1 MKLKDLLRKV
11 PIQQVRGAKNLVIN
25 GISAHSK
32 QIGPGYL
39 FVAKKGASDDGSRYI
54 PEAIQNGATAILS
67 DLYDPSL
74 RDVTQLIVDNVLETE
89 ALLSACFYG
98 FPSQDLFT
106 VGITGTNGKTTT
118 AHLVKCLLDRLGSSC
133 GLIGTI
139 SYILG
144 DEEYDATRTTPDVE
158 TNHRFLHEMLVREN
172 RSAVMEVTSH
182 ALTQGRVLEIDYDV
196 AVFTNLSQD
205 HLDYHK
211 TMEEYALA
219 KRKLFLQNPSWA
231 VVNADDPW
239 HTKILE
245 GFKGKLITY
254 GVDAPAD
261 LHVTQTAL
269 SSSGTEVVIR
279 YREEDYP
286 CSWPLVGRYNIY
298 NCLAAMGV
306 ALCKG
311 LSLEKIIPAMRELLP
326 VPGRL
331 EPVPNALGLKV
342 YVDYAHSDDALKKVL
357 TCLQEMTTGK
367 IITVFGCGGD
377 RDVGKRPKMAQICEK
392 YSTVSIVTTDN
403 PRSEHPEKIASDI
416 LKGFSDADHYLV
428 ELDRRKA
435 IEKAISLAT
444 EEDVVLI
451 AGKGHEPYQ
460 VLAHQTIPFDDRTV
474 AQELCVREG

>member
-11 PIQQVRGAKNLVIN
+11 PIQQIKGSKNLMIN

-39 FVAKKGASDDGSRYI
+39 FVAKKGASDDGTRYI
-54 PEAIQNGATAILS
+54 PEAIENGASAILS
-67 DLYDPSL
+67 DMVDPSL
-74 RDVTQLIVDNVLETE
+74 RDVTQLIVADVLETE

-118 AHLVKCLLDRLGSSC
+118 AHLVKCLLDRLGFPC

-144 DEEYDATRTTPDVE
+144 DEQYDATRTTPDVE
-158 TNHRFLHEMLVREN
+158 TNHRFLREMLVRGNE
-172 RSAVMEVTSH
+172 SVVMEVTSH
-182 ALTQGRVLEIDYDV
+182 ALAQGRVLEIDYDV

-205 HLDYHK
+205 HLDYHG
-211 TMEEYALA
+211 TMDEYALA
-219 KRKLFLQNPSWA
+219 KRKLFLQTPRWA
-231 VVNADDPW
+231 VVNADDSW
-239 HTKILE
+239 HKKILE
-245 GFKGKLITY
+245 GFQGRLITY
-254 GVDAPAD
+254 GVDTPAD
-261 LHVTQTAL
+261 LHVTQVEL
-269 SSSGTEVVIR
+269 SAKGTEVVIS
-279 YREEDYP
+279 YHGEEYP
-286 CSWPLVGRYNIY
+286 CSWPLAGRFNIY
-298 NCLAAMGV
+298 NCLAAMAV

-311 LSLEKIIPAMRELLP
+311 LSMEKIIPAMRELLP

-331 EPVPNALGLKV
+331 EPVPNDLGLKV

-357 TCLQEMTTGK
+357 TCLQEMITGK

-377 RDVGKRPKMAQICEK
+377 RDTSKRPKMAQICEK
-392 YSTVSIVTTDN
+392 YSALSIVTTDN
-403 PRSEHPEKIASDI
+403 PRSEDPETIASDV
-416 LKGFSDADHYLV
+416 LKGFSNSAHYLV

-444 EEDVVLI
+444 QDDVVLI

-460 VLAHQTIPFDDRTV
+460 VLAHQTIPFDDRAV
-474 AQELCVREG
+474 AAELCVRAG